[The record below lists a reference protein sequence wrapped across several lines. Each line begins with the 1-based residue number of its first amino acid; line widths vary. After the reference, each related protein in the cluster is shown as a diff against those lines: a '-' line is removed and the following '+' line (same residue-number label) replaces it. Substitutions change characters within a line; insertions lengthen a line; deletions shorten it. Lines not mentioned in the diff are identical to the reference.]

1 MELPFSTVLILAGQ
15 EPKVFTFIAR
25 MTIIAPVVNP
35 VFAFISDVKCEVLS
49 CARNASPF
57 KDFMIYGWCQN
68 RNTFFDV
75 RLLKLCSYFFM
86 LVSYSKQIYVRISN
100 VKFLRTALLILSG
113 FLNSMLKLHSSKK
126 MQNF

>member
-15 EPKVFTFIAR
+15 KPKVFTFIAR

-57 KDFMIYGWCQN
+57 RDFMIYGWCQN
-68 RNTFFDV
+68 RNTSFDV
-75 RLLKLCSYFFM
+75 RLLKQCSYFFM
-86 LVSYSKQIYVRISN
+86 IVSYANPLGQMWRLNQDIFAFCSALFGCLYPVRAS
-100 VKFLRTALLILSG
+100 SG
-113 FLNSMLKLHSSKK
+113 PPGPS
-126 MQNF
+126 